1 MENNLEQFKH
11 NCTNSEDREILLITD
26 GQTGEVMCSLCGQVL
41 SDKIVEL
48 GSETMHGGEEYIQK
62 SRTGAKS
69 TLAFHDMGLSTLIEK
84 SDKDSTGKSLSLDN
98 KRTFYRLRMWDRN
111 SKGKANNRNMQKA
124 FSILEGLKS
133 KLALSDATV
142 ERTAHIY
149 RKILAKKICRGRS
162 IPVILSATLYAAC
175 RSTNTPR
182 TIQDI
187 SNAANL
193 RRASVHRIYRILI
206 QEMDLSPDSYSPIS
220 FISRIVTHVN
230 ASEKTRRD
238 AVKIITKAE
247 SMMVTAGKNP
257 VSVAAAAVY
266 LASLKNNESITQTKI
281 AKASSISSVTIR
293 NLCSAFR
300 SLK

>member
-1 MENNLEQFKH
+1 MDNSFEQFDH
-11 NCTNSEDREILLITD
+11 NCTSSEEKEILLITD
-26 GQTGEVMCSLCGQVL
+26 GQTGEIMCSLCGQVL

-48 GSETMHGGEEYIQK
+48 GSEAIHSGEDYMQK
-62 SRTGAKS
+62 SRTGTKS
-69 TLAFHDMGLSTLIEK
+69 TLAFDDMGLSTLIQK
-84 SDKDSTGKSLSLDN
+84 SDKDSTGKSLSVDN

-111 SKGKANNRNMQKA
+111 SKAKARNRNMQKA

-149 RKILAKKICRGRS
+149 RKVLTKKICRGRS
-162 IPVILSATLYAAC
+162 IPVILSAALYAAC

-187 SNAANL
+187 SHAANL
-193 RRASVHRIYRILI
+193 KRASVHRIYRILI

-220 FISRIVTHVN
+220 FISRIVTHIN

-238 AVKIITKAE
+238 AIKIITKAE

-257 VSVAAAAVY
+257 VAVAATAVY

-293 NLCSAFR
+293 NLCRLFR
-300 SLK
+300 KM